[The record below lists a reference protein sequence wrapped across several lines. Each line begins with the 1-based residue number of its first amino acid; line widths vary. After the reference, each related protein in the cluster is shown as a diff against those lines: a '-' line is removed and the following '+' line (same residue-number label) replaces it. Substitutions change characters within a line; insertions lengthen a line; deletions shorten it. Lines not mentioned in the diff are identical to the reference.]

1 MMIPKVTTVRLK
13 GVPLKKLVEAV
24 YKRDNHE
31 CIICGAWVEDGVK
44 PHHEPQGSRKSDELD
59 KMVLLCMRCHHE
71 RHSGKKSEEIRLQ
84 VEKYLQGTRDRP

>member
-1 MMIPKVTTVRLK
+1 MMIPKATTVRLK

-59 KMVLLCMRCHHE
+59 KWCFYVCAVIMNGTLE
-71 RHSGKKSEEIRLQ
+71 RKAKKYDYR
-84 VEKYLQGTRDRP
+84 